1 MADSF
6 EGAVLLG
13 REVAGHSVAQQVLV
27 TRVGPGG
34 GGWPKRGRRISLSD
48 AAVVRL
54 GGGGGGGWHQKC
66 HTKSVTIR
74 V

>member
-27 TRVGPGG
+27 TRVGPEC
-34 GGWPKRGRRISLSD
+34 GGWPK
-48 AAVVRL
+48 
-54 GGGGGGGWHQKC
+54 GGGEYHFRMPRSSGSEAEGGWHQKC